1 MYGAHVLMR
10 SASAA
15 ARSLAWGTDDIAV
28 LGGQALV
35 RVLDH
40 CKRAVRAG
48 AVKFQRTAGL
58 ENARGGDLRPMV
70 FHPIRH
76 VHENVVLVASGEV
89 LDRFR
94 SRLDLVAELDLRL
107 PGLQIEAEINGNE
120 FGSSTLETT
129 LASTSN
135 QALPA
140 LPLMI
145 VSRASRCSGVVLS
158 ERYGWKVPLPRCS
171 GPGQ

>member
-1 MYGAHVLMR
+1 MYGANVLMR
-10 SASAA
+10 CASPA

-76 VHENVVLVASGEV
+76 VHENVVLVADCGRSLGRLVGISESESEDRNRWFLTVRGE
-89 LDRFR
+89 
-94 SRLDLVAELDLRL
+94 
-107 PGLQIEAEINGNE
+107 I
-120 FGSSTLETT
+120 
-129 LASTSN
+129 
-135 QALPA
+135 QAD
-140 LPLMI
+140 
-145 VSRASRCSGVVLS
+145 
-158 ERYGWKVPLPRCS
+158 
-171 GPGQ
+171 